1 MTRPTNITGRVVAS
15 AAINDPTLRAIR
27 TATITFSLPT
37 MSPTRPRI
45 GVAMAAL
52 SRYAVSSQL
61 APLSDVWRVC
71 SSWGMAGRISDCSR
85 LKASAA
91 VPSTAKVT
99 A

>member
-1 MTRPTNITGRVVAS
+1 M
-15 AAINDPTLRAIR
+15 
-27 TATITFSLPT
+27 TFSLPS

-61 APLSDVWRVC
+61 APLSDVCNVC
-71 SSWGMAGRISDCSR
+71 SSWGMAGMMSDCSR